1 MHGGSFKG
9 HVGGVKNLA
18 DIFRSLANDRQSG
31 TLTISENRLTKK
43 IYFEQGSIT
52 LLSSTKRL
60 RIGELLVATGKITD
74 DDLELAIKLQ
84 KQSRNRLGEI
94 LVEEGFCDEEDIKR
108 IVRYQVEGEIYD
120 CFLWQAA
127 EYEFKPGVK
136 PEELQ
141 GGNPQILRLAI
152 NTNALVMEALH
163 RLEEWRTSIRPLVP
177 TTKEVY
183 MQTGRNA
190 EGMGLPDKLI
200 EIFPEINGQYSV
212 LQLAEMAQLSDFE
225 ICKHFAT
232 LVKMGILRPL
242 SVEELFK
249 KSGEAYALNDFE
261 TAVTLYSRLE
271 EIYPQDLKILVP
283 LADSL
288 RQSGQTIEAM
298 PVYET
303 AQAIMQEQGDEEGLK
318 RCWTTMLAMDPNR
331 QDVFQALQA
340 IEAKNL
346 AAQQQRKRVI
356 PWIIIGI
363 IIVSLVAINVFLYK
377 ESQRKKLEDKE
388 NSEKLETRFIEYKQ
402 LLKNENWGGAHAAG
416 VALIKDFGKY
426 EKSKE
431 VVLPLTVKTEPPG
444 FAVFMNDQF
453 IGETSLITSMV
464 IGQYNPADG
473 AVKIRLKHG
482 GKEGRSV
489 VYTLKSEESQDVIDR
504 GFDPNQFNELEL
516 LVSGKNRWSQL
527 AEARFKG
534 DIGFIPEKKKY
545 VAASREGRLYTM
557 DTAGEISKN
566 KVTVGEY
573 GDVLSGIT
581 VFENQVFV
589 GLTTGGVKRIDVSET
604 PLPNEEVY
612 PADAPVHGAP
622 IVTRQ
627 RVVFASYDGFVY
639 VYQRSGKLI
648 KKLECAGTLPYK
660 GVLLPKDNIALFAGD
675 DGYLRSFDIDKAEER
690 YRIDLGRRPV
700 KSPILCGDKV
710 AILLQG
716 GVVAILSS
724 KTKSQPAY
732 IRSKGQAPFGLA
744 GDQSALFL
752 ASHGQLDAYDVQ
764 TQKPLWK
771 DSFRSQPKNFSHVA
785 LIADRVLFSSGESVV
800 YGLDRFEGRLVWRG
814 DLGKSSWI
822 SSPFSVFGDH
832 ALAVLRGRAVGKLV
846 PYYEK

>member
-31 TLTISENRLTKK
+31 TLTITEKRLTKK

-52 LLSSTKRL
+52 LLSSTRRL

-120 CFLWQAA
+120 CFLWQEA
-127 EYEFKPGVK
+127 EYEFQPGVK
-136 PEELQ
+136 PDELQ
-141 GGNPQILRLAI
+141 GGNPQILRLDI

-163 RLEEWRTSIRPLVP
+163 RLEEWRTTIRPLVP

-190 EGMGLPDKLI
+190 EGMGLPEKLI
-200 EIFPEINGQYSV
+200 EVFPDINGQYSV

-249 KSGEAYALNDFE
+249 SSGEAYALNDFAK
-261 TAVTLYSRLE
+261 AVTLYSRLE

-288 RQSGQTIEAM
+288 RQLGQTVEAM

-303 AQAIMQEQGDEEGLK
+303 AQAIMQAEGDEESLK
-318 RCWTTMLAMDPNR
+318 RCWTTMLSMDPNR

-346 AAQQQRKRVI
+346 AAQQQRRRVI
-356 PWIIIGI
+356 PWIVIGVI
-363 IIVSLVAINVFLYK
+363 IISLVGVNVFLYK
-377 ESQRKKLEDKE
+377 ESQRKKLEDQE
-388 NSEKLETRFIEYKQ
+388 NSEKLETRLIEYKQ
-402 LLKNENWGGAHAAG
+402 LLKNENWSGAHAAG
-416 VALIKDFGKY
+416 LSLIKEFSKY
-426 EKSKE
+426 EKTKA
-431 VVLPLTVKTEPPG
+431 VTLPVTIETEPPG
-444 FAVFMNDQF
+444 FAVFLNDKF

-464 IGQYNPADG
+464 IGQYIPSAG
-473 AVKIRLKHG
+473 PVKISLKHG
-482 GKEGRSV
+482 GKDGQSV
-489 VYTLKSEESQDVIDR
+489 VYTLKSSENKDAIER
-504 GFDPNQFNELEL
+504 GFDPSEFNSLNL

-527 AEARFKG
+527 AEARFNGEISYLPGRKR
-534 DIGFIPEKKKY
+534 Y
-545 VAASREGRLYTM
+545 VISSREGRVYTM
-557 DTAGEISKN
+557 DSSGELSKS

-573 GDVLSGIT
+573 GDILSGIT
-581 VFENQVFV
+581 VFENQVYI
-589 GLTTGGVKRIDVSET
+589 GLTLGGVKRIDVSET
-604 PLPNEEVY
+604 PLPDEESY

-622 IVTRQ
+622 IVTKTH
-627 RVVFASYDGFVY
+627 VVFASFDGY
-639 VYQRSGKLI
+639 IYIYKRGGKLV
-648 KKLECAGTLPYK
+648 KKIECAGYLPHK
-660 GVLLPKDNIALFAGD
+660 GALLEEKNVALFAGD
-675 DGYLRSFDIDKAEER
+675 DGYLRSIDIEKAKEVFR
-690 YRIDLGRRPV
+690 VDLGRRPV
-700 KSPILCGDKV
+700 KSPIVCGDNV
-710 AILLQG
+710 AVLLQG
-716 GVVAILSS
+716 GVAAITSS
-724 KTKSQPAY
+724 SQVSKPVF
-732 IRSKGQAPFGLA
+732 IRSRGQAPFDLS
-744 GDQSALFL
+744 GDENAIFM
-752 ASHGQLDAYDVQ
+752 ASHGQLDAYDVR

-771 DSFRSQPKNFSHVA
+771 KSFRSQPKNFSHVA
-785 LIADRVLFSSGESVV
+785 LVKDRVLFSSGESVV

-822 SSPFSVFGDH
+822 SSPFSVFNDH
-832 ALAVLRGRAVGKLV
+832 ALVVLRGRAVGKLV
-846 PYYEK
+846 PYYDK